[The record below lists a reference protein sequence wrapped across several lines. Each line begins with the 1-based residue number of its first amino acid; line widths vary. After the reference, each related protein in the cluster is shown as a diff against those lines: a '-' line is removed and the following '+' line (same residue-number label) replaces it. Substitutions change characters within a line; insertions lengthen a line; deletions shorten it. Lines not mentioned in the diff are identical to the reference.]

1 MLDVPPKPLF
11 VVSRLVKKQER
22 FPFVQSLV
30 VSFEFPEHFQQ
41 VQLK

>member
-1 MLDVPPKPLF
+1 MFHPKPLF
-11 VVSRLVKKQER
+11 VVSDWLKSKKD
-22 FPFVQSLV
+22 FLFVQSLV